1 MKSIEFIKNRARY
14 VHNAV
19 SPQLCEESVALIDN
33 EFQFEPCNYNS
44 SVDLNYRDC
53 SEVKITDKYFIDKF
67 WDQIKE
73 YIPSTCDGEVL
84 VGPHYSRVYMLRY
97 VSDQFFK
104 RHYDG
109 YSTSSK
115 GYKSKITV
123 LIYLN
128 NMVDKYSG
136 ITRFYS
142 EPNRGIYF
150 PDKSK
155 TFYDVSPRIG
165 SMVMFTHKL
174 LHEGMPIKEGYKYCV
189 RFNILYTPRDMK
201 PQKPEKPETLQRS
214 KESYKKSGTP
224 SQPPTPQKSTK
235 RKRIVEI
242 IRQVK
247 TISPQ
252 NKIRKMDTPIS
263 NGLKYEEAI
272 MKTHEGIEIS
282 LTHKNNIFSKNRWTD
297 VLLRPHVFEIQQ
309 TDFHGFMDT
318 DMGRPPTLLEDFCP
332 NCYEILPLEED
343 ISNCSGCL
351 CPVMSVDQNLR
362 SERLGSSL

>member
-1 MKSIEFIKNRARY
+1 MRSIEFIKKHARY

-33 EFQFEPCNYNS
+33 EFQFEPCNYNT

-53 SEVKITDKYFIDKF
+53 SEVKITDKCFIDKF

-73 YIPSTCDGEVL
+73 YIPSTCDGEAL

-97 VSDQFFK
+97 VSSQFFK

-136 ITRFYS
+136 STRFYS
-142 EPNRGIYF
+142 EPDRGIYF

-155 TFYDVSPRIG
+155 TFYDISPRIG

-174 LHEGMPIKEGYKYCV
+174 LHEGMPIKEGYKYCI
-189 RFNILYTPRDMK
+189 RFNILYTPYTPSVPKKLTDRDTSVK
-201 PQKPEKPETLQRS
+201 PRDTSEKPRNPS
-214 KESYKKSGTP
+214 KNPGNLP
-224 SQPPTPQKSTK
+224 IK

-242 IRQVK
+242 CQVK
-247 TISPQ
+247 TTSSQ
-252 NKIRKMDTPIS
+252 NKIRKMDTS

-282 LTHKNNIFSKNRWTD
+282 LTYNPNNIFSKNRWTD

-309 TDFHGFMDT
+309 TNFRGFMDT
-318 DMGRPPTLLEDFCP
+318 NMGRPPTPLEDFCP
-332 NCYEILPLEED
+332 NCYEILLLEED
-343 ISNCSGCL
+343 ISKCSGCL
-351 CPVMSVDQNLR
+351 CPVMSVDKNLR
-362 SERLGSSL
+362 SKRLGSSL